1 MIMYKKILL
10 ISAFIL
16 ITISCNNNE
25 NSIQNTGEELSPP
38 GWPVIFQGFARINGN
53 DIPAG
58 IPIYA
63 KLGDHRSL
71 IAETQ
76 SGTYMNVVIG
86 AKKDS
91 DYGKFITF
99 HIGSPDKKSIQAKEK
114 YKMIESDKPIPIN
127 LDLNF
132 PKLP

>member
-1 MIMYKKILL
+1 MG
-10 ISAFIL
+10 IL
-16 ITISCNNNE
+16 IHQHWHPFLGLVDCFFGKCTF
-25 NSIQNTGEELSPP
+25 P
-38 GWPVIFQGFARINGN
+38 IFQGFARVDGN

-58 IPIYA
+58 VPIYA

-86 AKKDS
+86 AKKNS

-99 HIGSPDKKSIQAKEK
+99 HIGSPDTKSVQAKEK
-114 YKMIESDKPIPIN
+114 YKMLESDTPISIKF
-127 LDLNF
+127 DLNF
-132 PKLP
+132 PELP

>member
-1 MIMYKKILL
+1 MYKKILL
-10 ISAFIL
+10 TSIL
-16 ITISCNNNE
+16 ILIFSSCSNEEIPVTSGNN
-25 NSIQNTGEELSPP
+25 LSAP
-38 GWPVIFQGFARINGN
+38 GWPVIFQGFAKVNGK

-58 IPIYA
+58 IQIFA

-71 IAETQ
+71 IAETD
-76 SGTYMNVVIG
+76 SGTYQNVVIG
-86 AKKDS
+86 AEKDS

-99 HIGSPDKKSIQAKEK
+99 HIGSPDSKSIKSKEK
-114 YKMIESDKPIPIN
+114 YKMLKSGEPIMIR